1 MNILPFLIIAVIPVT
16 ASLLIIMFIFKRIN
30 KKYISMFEG
39 MIYYAKSKS
48 NKLDNILNTDPEKRK
63 TIHKNLSSISSI
75 IKVDVLRVS
84 KTLAQLHV
92 LAEVKNKPSLYY
104 VEMTKTDRWILQE
117 FNSVSK

>member
-1 MNILPFLIIAVIPVT
+1 
-16 ASLLIIMFIFKRIN
+16 
-30 KKYISMFEG
+30 MFEG